1 MTGGVTPRSHDWR
14 MWYLSLTIV
23 ASILLVGAWTR
34 WFPLEQLST
43 AWLGL
48 VALCMVGVPWLRRRF
63 SAESPVTVSPLAWLL
78 IAVGVFGLVSFAVSV
93 HRGVTLQE
101 LLKLTGLLGMFLFAL
116 TFAGSEDRLHT
127 LSWGV
132 FGASAVAMAGC
143 MVLYLLSPRITR
155 ADLPRL
161 G

>member
-1 MTGGVTPRSHDWR
+1 